1 VVLFQHDPY
10 CGTSRAA
17 YREMS
22 QVPEP
27 VYLVDVAQQQD
38 LSRRIA
44 EQTGVRHQSP
54 QVLVLRQGEAVWS
67 ASHRAITAAA
77 VIAALVVQTGATPAP
92 AGAVNRHS
100 PTGVRA

>member
-1 VVLFQHDPY
+1 
-10 CGTSRAA
+10 
-17 YREMS
+17 MS